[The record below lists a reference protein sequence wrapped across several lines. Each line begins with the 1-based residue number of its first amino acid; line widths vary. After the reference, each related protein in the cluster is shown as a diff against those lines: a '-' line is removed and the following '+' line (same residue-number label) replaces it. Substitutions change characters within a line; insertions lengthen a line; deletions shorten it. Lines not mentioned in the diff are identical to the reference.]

1 MKRWFIASLILS
13 SLIACQDKTEI
24 SSTDPINWEARTTD
38 MEPEDSLIHG
48 TTYLSV
54 YSQIYSQTEHT
65 THDLTATVSM
75 KNTNMHDTVFVKM
88 AEYFNTE
95 GHPIRIY
102 FDDPIFIRP
111 METVEIIIDETD
123 QEGGTGANFLF
134 TWAIKPNTSEPLF
147 EAVMISTSG
156 QQGLSFTTQGK
167 RITPGIE

>member
-24 SSTDPINWEARTTD
+24 SSTYPVNWEARTID

-75 KNTNMHDTVFVKM
+75 KKPTCMT
-88 AEYFNTE
+88 
-95 GHPIRIY
+95 
-102 FDDPIFIRP
+102 
-111 METVEIIIDETD
+111 
-123 QEGGTGANFLF
+123 LF
-134 TWAIKPNTSEPLF
+134 SSKWLSILTQRAIPSGYILTSQF
-147 EAVMISTSG
+147 SSG
-156 QQGLSFTTQGK
+156 LWK
-167 RITPGIE
+167 L